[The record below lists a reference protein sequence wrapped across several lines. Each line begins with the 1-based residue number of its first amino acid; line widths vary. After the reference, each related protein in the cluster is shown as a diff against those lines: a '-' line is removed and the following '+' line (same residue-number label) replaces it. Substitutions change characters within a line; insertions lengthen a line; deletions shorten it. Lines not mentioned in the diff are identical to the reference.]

1 MAINLADFSKRLAAV
16 VASIGQESLPD
27 HLMVFLKKQVD
38 IDNAVILFYHR
49 EQPPKVTY
57 NDLPSINRSTHITL
71 FLKGAYLLDPCY
83 RAAREGFNGYYQLDQ
98 LAPAGFRKSEYYK
111 NYFRYT
117 GLIDECGYIFKLG
130 PDNFLNVSL
139 GRDESS
145 QRFNLSQQRLLKELT
160 PLIKEIC
167 LTHWRTQD
175 FYAQKDTH
183 GHIGH
188 SEDSLHTQ
196 LESALK
202 SFSTSILTDRES
214 QVIQLF
220 LHGHSTKSIAEKL
233 GISPETVKL
242 HRKNSYAKLDVRSQA
257 ELFFLFI
264 DALSSMDNYTGGD
277 PLTGYLNHE
286 K

>member
-1 MAINLADFSKRLAAV
+1 MTINIADFSTQLAPV
-16 VASIGQESLPD
+16 IASIGQASFPD
-27 HLMVFLKKQVD
+27 HLMAFLKKQVN
-38 IDNAVILFYHR
+38 IDNTVILTYHR
-49 EQPPKVTY
+49 NQPPKVVY
-57 NDLPSINRSTHITL
+57 NDLPPANQSTHIAL

-83 RAAREGFNGYYQLDQ
+83 QATKKGFDNYYQLDQ
-98 LAPAGFRKSEYYK
+98 LAPAGFRKSEYYR

-167 LTHWRTQD
+167 LAHWRTQD
-175 FYAQKDTH
+175 FYTQKDSH
-183 GHIGH
+183 EHIGH
-188 SEDSLHTQ
+188 GEDRLHTQ

-242 HRKNSYAKLDVRSQA
+242 HRKNSYAKLDVSSQA

-264 DALSSMDNYTGGD
+264 DALSSMDSYTGGD